1 MRLNMKKISFLAE
14 DGVELDGILYDTKN
28 NTKDIVISVHGM
40 GSNCLKTR
48 EDIIATNINK
58 IGIDYFCFNN
68 RGSELAKYIYKQE
81 NDKKVKKIAGTTYED
96 VLEGYCDILGA
107 ISAMKQLGYENF
119 YLQGHSLGCTKIVYT
134 YNRLLEEGNDLHSIK
149 GIILLSLID
158 IPRVL
163 EIFLQGECEKYIKIA
178 KNKTQK
184 NELMPEESF
193 IHPISANTFL
203 RYAKFNENINF
214 ARYDKDE
221 EFKILNK
228 IECPLF
234 MRWGN
239 KKEMVVQP
247 LDLMIK
253 MLRKNINNKN
263 ADINYIDGANHSY
276 TGKEQIL
283 ADEITNFLKDII

>member
-1 MRLNMKKISFLAE
+1 MKKINFLAA

-28 NTKDIVISVHGM
+28 HTKDIVISVHGM

-48 EDIIATNINK
+48 EDIIATNVNK
-58 IGIDYFCFNN
+58 IGMDYFCFNN
-68 RGSELAKYIYKQE
+68 RGSELTKYIYKEE
-81 NDKKVKKIAGTTYED
+81 NGKKVKKLGGTTFED
-96 VLEGYCDILGA
+96 VLQGYEDILGA

-134 YNRLLEEGNDLHSIK
+134 YNRLLEEGNHLHLIK
-149 GIILLSLID
+149 AIILLSLID

-163 EIFLQGECEKYIKIA
+163 EIFLQDSYEGYIKIA
-178 KNKTQK
+178 KKREGK
-184 NELMPEESF
+184 NELMPQEAF
-193 IHPISANTFL
+193 IHPISAKSFL
-203 RYAKFNENINF
+203 RYAKYNKDIDF
-214 ARYDKDE
+214 ARFDQDK

-228 IECPLF
+228 IECPVF

-247 LDLMIK
+247 LDLMTN
-253 MLRKNINNKN
+253 MLKKQIHSEN
-263 ADINYIDGANHSY
+263 ADIDYIDGANHSY

-283 ADEITNFLKDII
+283 ANQIVEFIKKTKH